1 MSMPLPAERG
11 VPSHSE
17 EWVPRSPE
25 LVIGR
30 ASIAPLT
37 IEGYLWAC
45 RSLLSVWVPSH
56 SEEWV
61 LRSPELV
68 IGRASIT
75 PLIRGSSLSMPLP
88 AERLSFPLILRNE
101 FSAPPSSVISLA
113 GRASIAPL
121 TIEGYL
127 WACRS
132 LLSGEFPLILRNEFP
147 ALQSSW
153 LGLPLPS
160 ERRSASH
167 SEEWVLHSP
176 ELVIGLTL
184 RSEFSALEL
193 LIGSWVPLI
202 PRNEFSAL
210 QGSPSVELALLP
222 STGGSPMS
230 MPLPSERLSSL
241 SLRGMSSSPL
251 QGIERSSIS
260 AHARLWALSK
270 IHSVVSPHIKILRSF

>member
-113 GRASIAPL
+113 GQASIAPL

-160 ERRSASH
+160 ERRSAFSFWGMSSPLSRARYGSH
-167 SEEWVLHSP
+167 SEEWVL
-176 ELVIGLTL
+176 
-184 RSEFSALEL
+184 RSIA
-193 LIGSWVPLI
+193 
-202 PRNEFSAL
+202 
-210 QGSPSVELALLP
+210 
-222 STGGSPMS
+222 
-230 MPLPSERLSSL
+230 
-241 SLRGMSSSPL
+241 
-251 QGIERSSIS
+251 
-260 AHARLWALSK
+260 
-270 IHSVVSPHIKILRSF
+270 PHW

>member
-1 MSMPLPAERG
+1 MSMPLPAKRG

-17 EWVPRSPE
+17 EWVPR
-25 LVIGR
+25 
-30 ASIAPLT
+30 A
-37 IEGYLWAC
+37 
-45 RSLLSVWVPSH
+45 
-56 SEEWV
+56 
-61 LRSPELV
+61 PELV

-132 LLSGEFPLILRNEFP
+132 LLSGEFPLILRNKFP

-160 ERRSASH
+160 EWRSAFSFWGM
-167 SEEWVLHSP
+167 SSP
-176 ELVIGLTL
+176 LSRARFGLTL

-222 STGGSPMS
+222 STRGSPMS
-230 MPLPSERLSSL
+230 MPLPSERPSFSAPQSSVIGR
-241 SLRGMSSSPL
+241 SPCWSSQHCSP
-251 QGIERSSIS
+251 QPEG
-260 AHARLWALSK
+260 HLWACRSLLSVWVPS
-270 IHSVVSPHIKILRSF
+270 HSEEWVVLCSRA